1 MKYSYQSEKMQNK
14 IKSMIEESAE
24 VKKLIL
30 SLSPQIEEATNL
42 VINAIKNNKKIFLA
56 GNGGSASQASHI
68 AAEFVGRYKIERK
81 ALPAIALTADLS
93 AITAIGN
100 DYGFESIFERQLEA
114 LGNDGDVLIA
124 LSTSGNSPNIIKAV
138 EKAKKNNINV
148 IGLLGKDGGKL
159 KNTSSVE
166 IIVPSDNAPRIQEA
180 HLMILHIICELVD
193 EKLFEK

>member
-1 MKYSYQSEKMQNK
+1 MQNE
-14 IKSMIEESAE
+14 IKSMIVESIETKRMCQAFAL
-24 VKKLIL
+24 K
-30 SLSPQIEEATNL
+30 IEEAAKL
-42 VINAIKNNKKIFLA
+42 IVNALKSSKKILLA

-81 ALPAIALTADLS
+81 GLAAIALATDLA

-100 DYGFESIFERQLEA
+100 DYGFDAIFERQIEA
-114 LGNDGDVLIA
+114 LGNEGDVFIA
-124 LSTSGNSPNIIKAV
+124 LSTSGNSKNIINAV
-138 EKAKKNNINV
+138 EKAKKINIHV

-166 IIVPSDNAPRIQEA
+166 IIVPSDNTPRIQEA

-193 EKLFEK
+193 MELFGR